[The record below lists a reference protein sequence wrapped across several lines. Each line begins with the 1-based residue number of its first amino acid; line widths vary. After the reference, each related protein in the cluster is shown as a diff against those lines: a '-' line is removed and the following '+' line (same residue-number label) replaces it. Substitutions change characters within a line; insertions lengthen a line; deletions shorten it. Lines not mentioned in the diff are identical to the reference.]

1 MDDFSLSSLQES
13 RNEWCSRLIT
23 VVTPCVIDGV
33 KSIFEESWKLCV
45 ENDEKTKYLM
55 TFQNFL
61 SRVPKW
67 NATII
72 SQECS
77 RIKEKS
83 NCTYI
88 SDLITCVH
96 IVQLKMLS
104 CMRVGTKQK
113 KVDVNI
119 PSLDDFIHRIYINVA
134 RKIYTNVYLF
144 EIGISSLKS
153 QKNSRELEIIIK
165 ECILQTIRET
175 IPVEELLKLYM
186 NETVENAVEVH
197 EREEIISQEPIFNK
211 PVAGVISGPSPMTEA
226 ERKEEADTL
235 SKIKAASNASSNSD
249 ASITELGSGSGSG
262 SGVSFNMNNNQ
273 VIPIENISNEMRDK
287 SSKNYDD
294 DDYDNINGDD
304 IYNEDDEYDEDGE
317 NVKLSIGDN
326 VELSVDPFP
335 SDGDG
340 DDENNIDLKIE
351 EIPDIEDF

>member
-1 MDDFSLSSLQES
+1 MDDFSLNSLQES

-23 VVTPCVIDGV
+23 VLTPCIIDGV
-33 KSIFEESWKLCV
+33 KSIFEESWKLCL

-67 NATII
+67 NPNII

-96 IVQLKMLS
+96 IIQLKMLS

-119 PSLDDFIHRIYINVA
+119 PSLEDFVHHIYINAA

-144 EIGISSLKS
+144 EMGISSLKS

-197 EREEIISQEPIFNK
+197 EREEIISQEPIIDK
-211 PVAGVISGPSPMTEA
+211 PVAGSISEPAPMSAKQLAEEA
-226 ERKEEADTL
+226 ETL
-235 SKIKAASNASSNSD
+235 SKIKAASSASTSSEP
-249 ASITELGSGSGSG
+249 SIHGNTNTESSSSSGSGS
-262 SGVSFNMNNNQ
+262 SGVSFNMDNNEI
-273 VIPIENISNEMRDK
+273 IPIENISSELRDDSAK
-287 SSKNYDD
+287 DFDDDYDD
-294 DDYDNINGDD
+294 DDDDEGDD
-304 IYNEDDEYDEDGE
+304 

-335 SDGDG
+335 SE
-340 DDENNIDLKIE
+340 DDDNDSNIDLKID
-351 EIPDIEDF
+351 EIPDIDDF

>member
-1 MDDFSLSSLQES
+1 MDDFSLNSLQES

-23 VVTPCVIDGV
+23 VLTPCVIDGV
-33 KSIFEESWKLCV
+33 KSIFEESWKLCL

-67 NATII
+67 NSAII

-96 IVQLKMLS
+96 IIQLKMLS

-119 PSLDDFIHRIYINVA
+119 PSLEDFVHHVYINVA

-144 EIGISSLKS
+144 EMGISSLKS

-186 NETVENAVEVH
+186 NETVENAIEVH
-197 EREEIISQEPIFNK
+197 EREEIISQEPIVDK
-211 PVAGVISGPSPMTEA
+211 TVAGNISEPKHMSAKELAEEA
-226 ERKEEADTL
+226 ETL
-235 SKIKAASNASSNSD
+235 SKIKAASNSNSNSSLSSEP
-249 ASITELGSGSGSG
+249 SISSSSS
-262 SGVSFNMNNNQ
+262 SGVSFNMDNNE
-273 VIPIENISNEMRDK
+273 VIPIENISSEIRDDSNK
-287 SSKNYDD
+287 DYDDDYDD
-294 DDYDNINGDD
+294 DDDGDD
-304 IYNEDDEYDEDGE
+304 DDDD
-317 NVKLSIGDN
+317 NVKLNIGDN

-335 SDGDG
+335 N
-340 DDENNIDLKIE
+340 DDDDNDSNIDLKIE
-351 EIPDIEDF
+351 EIPLIEDF

>member
-1 MDDFSLSSLQES
+1 MDDFSLNSLQES

-23 VVTPCVIDGV
+23 VLTPCIIDGI

-67 NATII
+67 NPNII

-77 RIKEKS
+77 RIKDKS

-96 IVQLKMLS
+96 IIQLKMLS

-119 PSLDDFIHRIYINVA
+119 PSLEDFVHHVYINAA

-144 EIGISSLKS
+144 EMGISSLKS

-165 ECILQTIRET
+165 ECILQTVRET

-186 NETVENAVEVH
+186 SETVENATEVH
-197 EREEIISQEPIFNK
+197 EREEIISQEPIIEK
-211 PVAGVISGPSPMTEA
+211 PIAGNISQPEPMSAKQLAEEA
-226 ERKEEADTL
+226 ETL
-235 SKIKAASNASSNSD
+235 SKIKAASFASTPEVSISN
-249 ASITELGSGSGSG
+249 GS

-273 VIPIENISNEMRDK
+273 VIPIENISSDSRND
-287 SSKNYDD
+287 SSKDYDDDYDD
-294 DDYDNINGDD
+294 DDDD
-304 IYNEDDEYDEDGE
+304 EDDDDDDNG
-317 NVKLSIGDN
+317 VKLSIGDN

-335 SDGDG
+335 SD
-340 DDENNIDLKIE
+340 DEDNDSNIDLKIE
-351 EIPDIEDF
+351 EIPMIDDF

>member
-1 MDDFSLSSLQES
+1 MDDFSLNSLQES

-23 VVTPCVIDGV
+23 VLSPCVIDGV
-33 KSIFEESWKLCV
+33 KSIFEESWKLCL

-67 NATII
+67 NTAII

-96 IVQLKMLS
+96 IIQLKMLS

-119 PSLDDFIHRIYINVA
+119 PSLEDFVHHVYINVA

-144 EIGISSLKS
+144 EMGISSLKS

-197 EREEIISQEPIFNK
+197 EREEIISQETIADKN
-211 PVAGVISGPSPMTEA
+211 VAGNISDPNHMSAKELA
-226 ERKEEADTL
+226 EEADTL
-235 SKIKAASNASSNSD
+235 SKIKAASNSSTSSE
-249 ASITELGSGSGSG
+249 ASITSGSKSPTLSA
-262 SGVSFNMNNNQ
+262 SGVSFNMDNNE
-273 VIPIENISNEMRDK
+273 VIPIENISSELRDDSNK
-287 SSKNYDD
+287 DYDDEDDDEGEDD
-294 DDYDNINGDD
+294 DDDD
-304 IYNEDDEYDEDGE
+304 
-317 NVKLSIGDN
+317 NVKLNIGDN

-335 SDGDG
+335 SD
-340 DDENNIDLKIE
+340 DDDNDSNIDLKIE
-351 EIPDIEDF
+351 EIPLIEDF

>member
-1 MDDFSLSSLQES
+1 MDDFSLNSLQES

-23 VVTPCVIDGV
+23 VLSPCVIDGV
-33 KSIFEESWKLCV
+33 KSIFEESWKLCL

-67 NATII
+67 NAAII

-96 IVQLKMLS
+96 IIQLKMLS

-119 PSLDDFIHRIYINVA
+119 PSLEDFVHHVYINVA

-144 EIGISSLKS
+144 EMGISSLKS

-197 EREEIISQEPIFNK
+197 EREEIISQETIADKN
-211 PVAGVISGPSPMTEA
+211 VAGTISDPNHMSAKELAEEA
-226 ERKEEADTL
+226 ETL
-235 SKIKAASNASSNSD
+235 SKIKAASNSSTSSE
-249 ASITELGSGSGSG
+249 ASITSGSRSPTLSA
-262 SGVSFNMNNNQ
+262 SGVSFNMDNNE
-273 VIPIENISNEMRDK
+273 VIPIENISSEIRDD
-287 SSKNYDD
+287 SSKDYDDEDDDEDDEDD
-294 DDYDNINGDD
+294 DD
-304 IYNEDDEYDEDGE
+304 
-317 NVKLSIGDN
+317 NVKLNIGDN

-335 SDGDG
+335 N
-340 DDENNIDLKIE
+340 DDDDNDSNIDLKIE
-351 EIPDIEDF
+351 EIPLIEDF

>member
-1 MDDFSLSSLQES
+1 MDDFSLNSLQES

-23 VVTPCVIDGV
+23 VLTPCIIDGV

-67 NATII
+67 NPSII

-96 IVQLKMLS
+96 IIQLKMLS

-119 PSLDDFIHRIYINVA
+119 PSLDDFVHHIYINAA

-144 EIGISSLKS
+144 EMGISSLKA

-165 ECILQTIRET
+165 ECILQTVRET

-186 NETVENAVEVH
+186 SETVENATEVH
-197 EREEIISQEPIFNK
+197 EREEIISQEPVIDK
-211 PVAGVISGPSPMTEA
+211 TIAGNISQPEPMSAKQLAEEA
-226 ERKEEADTL
+226 ETL
-235 SKIKAASNASSNSD
+235 SKIKAASFASTPE
-249 ASITELGSGSGSG
+249 A
-262 SGVSFNMNNNQ
+262 SGVSFNMDNNQ
-273 VIPIENISNEMRDK
+273 VIPIENISSESRRGD
-287 SSKNYDD
+287 NYDD
-294 DDYDNINGDD
+294 DDGEYDDDDGDD
-304 IYNEDDEYDEDGE
+304 DDGDDDDS
-317 NVKLSIGDN
+317 VKLNIGEN

-335 SDGDG
+335 SD
-340 DDENNIDLKIE
+340 DEDNDSNIDLKIE
-351 EIPDIEDF
+351 EIPMIDDF

>member
-1 MDDFSLSSLQES
+1 MDDFSLNSLQES

-23 VVTPCVIDGV
+23 VLSPCVIDGV
-33 KSIFEESWKLCV
+33 KSIFEESWKLCL

-67 NATII
+67 NTAII

-96 IVQLKMLS
+96 IIQLKMLS

-119 PSLDDFIHRIYINVA
+119 PSLEDFVHHVYINVA

-144 EIGISSLKS
+144 EMGISSLKS

-197 EREEIISQEPIFNK
+197 EREEIISQETIADKN
-211 PVAGVISGPSPMTEA
+211 VAGTISDPNHMSAKELA
-226 ERKEEADTL
+226 EEADTL
-235 SKIKAASNASSNSD
+235 SKIKAASNSSTSSE
-249 ASITELGSGSGSG
+249 ASITSGSRSPTLSA
-262 SGVSFNMNNNQ
+262 SGVSFNMDNNE
-273 VIPIENISNEMRDK
+273 VIPIENISSEIRDD
-287 SSKNYDD
+287 SSKDYDDEDDDEDDEDD
-294 DDYDNINGDD
+294 DD
-304 IYNEDDEYDEDGE
+304 
-317 NVKLSIGDN
+317 NVKLNIGDN

-335 SDGDG
+335 SD
-340 DDENNIDLKIE
+340 DDDNDSNIDLKIE
-351 EIPDIEDF
+351 EIPLIEDF

>member
-1 MDDFSLSSLQES
+1 MDDFSLNSLQES

-23 VVTPCVIDGV
+23 VLTPCIIDGI

-67 NATII
+67 NPNII

-77 RIKEKS
+77 RIKDKS

-96 IVQLKMLS
+96 IIQLKMLS

-119 PSLDDFIHRIYINVA
+119 PSLEDFVHHVYINAA
-134 RKIYTNVYLF
+134 RKVYTNVYLF
-144 EIGISSLKS
+144 EMGISSLKS

-165 ECILQTIRET
+165 ECILQTVRET

-186 NETVENAVEVH
+186 SETVENATEVH
-197 EREEIISQEPIFNK
+197 EREEIISQEPIIEK
-211 PVAGVISGPSPMTEA
+211 HVAGNISQPEPMSAKQLAEEA
-226 ERKEEADTL
+226 ETL
-235 SKIKAASNASSNSD
+235 SKIKAASIASTPEV
-249 ASITELGSGSGSG
+249 SIPNESSGSSGS

-273 VIPIENISNEMRDK
+273 VIPIDSISRNSRDD
-287 SSKNYDD
+287 SSKDYDDDYDD
-294 DDYDNINGDD
+294 DDDD
-304 IYNEDDEYDEDGE
+304 DDDEDDDDDNG
-317 NVKLSIGDN
+317 VKLSIGDN

-335 SDGDG
+335 SD
-340 DDENNIDLKIE
+340 DEDNDSNIDLKIE
-351 EIPDIEDF
+351 EIPMIDDF

>member
-1 MDDFSLSSLQES
+1 MDDFSLNSLQES

-23 VVTPCVIDGV
+23 VLTPCIIDGI

-67 NATII
+67 NPNII

-77 RIKEKS
+77 RIKDKS

-96 IVQLKMLS
+96 IIQLKMLS

-119 PSLDDFIHRIYINVA
+119 PSLEDFVHHVYINAA
-134 RKIYTNVYLF
+134 RKVYTNVYLF
-144 EIGISSLKS
+144 EMGISSLKA

-165 ECILQTIRET
+165 ECILQTVRET

-186 NETVENAVEVH
+186 NETVENAIEVH
-197 EREEIISQEPIFNK
+197 EREEIISQEPIIDK
-211 PVAGVISGPSPMTEA
+211 PVAGNISDPANTPMT
-226 ERKEEADTL
+226 
-235 SKIKAASNASSNSD
+235 ASSESR
-249 ASITELGSGSGSG
+249 
-262 SGVSFNMNNNQ
+262 
-273 VIPIENISNEMRDK
+273 RDDDDDEDDDEDEDE
-287 SSKNYDD
+287 YDD
-294 DDYDNINGDD
+294 D
-304 IYNEDDEYDEDGE
+304 

-335 SDGDG
+335 SD
-340 DDENNIDLKIE
+340 DEDNDSNIDLKIE
-351 EIPDIEDF
+351 EIPMIDDF

>member
-1 MDDFSLSSLQES
+1 MDDFSLNSLQES

-23 VVTPCVIDGV
+23 VLTPCIIDGV

-67 NATII
+67 NPSII

-96 IVQLKMLS
+96 IIQLKMLS

-119 PSLDDFIHRIYINVA
+119 PSLDDFVHHIYINAA

-144 EIGISSLKS
+144 EMGISSLKA

-165 ECILQTIRET
+165 ECILQTVRET

-197 EREEIISQEPIFNK
+197 EREEIISQEPVIDK
-211 PVAGVISGPSPMTEA
+211 TIAGNISQPEPMSAKQLAEEA
-226 ERKEEADTL
+226 ETL
-235 SKIKAASNASSNSD
+235 SKIKAASFASTPE
-249 ASITELGSGSGSG
+249 A
-262 SGVSFNMNNNQ
+262 SGVSFNMDNNQ
-273 VIPIENISNEMRDK
+273 VIPIENISSESRRGD
-287 SSKNYDD
+287 NYDD
-294 DDYDNINGDD
+294 DDDG
-304 IYNEDDEYDEDGE
+304 EYDDDDDDDDDDDS
-317 NVKLSIGDN
+317 VKLNIGEN

-335 SDGDG
+335 SD
-340 DDENNIDLKIE
+340 DEDNDSNIDLKIE
-351 EIPDIEDF
+351 EIPMIDDF

>member
-1 MDDFSLSSLQES
+1 MDDFSLNSLQES

-23 VVTPCVIDGV
+23 VLAPCVIDGI

-67 NATII
+67 NSSII

-96 IVQLKMLS
+96 IIQLKMLS

-119 PSLDDFIHRIYINVA
+119 PSLEDFVHHVYINAA

-144 EIGISSLKS
+144 EMGISSLKS

-165 ECILQTIRET
+165 ECILQTVRET

-186 NETVENAVEVH
+186 NETVENAIEVH
-197 EREEIISQEPIFNK
+197 EREEIISQEPIIDK
-211 PVAGVISGPSPMTEA
+211 PVAGNISEPAHMSAKQLAEEA
-226 ERKEEADTL
+226 ETL
-235 SKIKAASNASSNSD
+235 SKIKAASLASL
-249 ASITELGSGSGSG
+249 ASTSSTSSEASTNNGYGA
-262 SGVSFNMNNNQ
+262 SGVSFNMDNNE
-273 VIPIENISNEMRDK
+273 VIPIENISSESRHDDNDNDDDYEDD
-287 SSKNYDD
+287 NDD
-294 DDYDNINGDD
+294 DDDD
-304 IYNEDDEYDEDGE
+304 D
-317 NVKLSIGDN
+317 NVKLNIGDN

-335 SDGDG
+335 SDDEDNDG
-340 DDENNIDLKIE
+340 NIDLKIE
-351 EIPDIEDF
+351 EIPLIDDF

>member
-1 MDDFSLSSLQES
+1 MDDFSLNSLQES

-23 VVTPCVIDGV
+23 VLTPCIIDGV

-67 NATII
+67 NPSII

-96 IVQLKMLS
+96 IIQLKMLS

-119 PSLDDFIHRIYINVA
+119 PSLDDFVHHIYINAA

-144 EIGISSLKS
+144 EMGISSLKS

-165 ECILQTIRET
+165 ECILQTVRET

-186 NETVENAVEVH
+186 NETVENATEVH
-197 EREEIISQEPIFNK
+197 EREEIISQEPVIDK
-211 PVAGVISGPSPMTEA
+211 TVAGNISEPPPMTAKQLAEEA
-226 ERKEEADTL
+226 ETL
-235 SKIKAASNASSNSD
+235 SKIKAASFASTSE
-249 ASITELGSGSGSG
+249 A
-262 SGVSFNMNNNQ
+262 SGVSFNMDNNQ
-273 VIPIENISNEMRDK
+273 VIPIENISSESREDD
-287 SSKNYDD
+287 NYDD
-294 DDYDNINGDD
+294 DN
-304 IYNEDDEYDEDGE
+304 DDEYDDDDDDDDS
-317 NVKLSIGDN
+317 VKLNIGDN

-335 SDGDG
+335 SD
-340 DDENNIDLKIE
+340 DEDNDSNIDLKIE
-351 EIPDIEDF
+351 EIPMIDDF

>member
-1 MDDFSLSSLQES
+1 MDDFSLNSLQES

-23 VVTPCVIDGV
+23 VLTPCVIDGV
-33 KSIFEESWKLCV
+33 KSIFEESWKLCL

-67 NATII
+67 NSAII

-96 IVQLKMLS
+96 IIQLKMLS

-119 PSLDDFIHRIYINVA
+119 PSLEDFVHHVYINVA

-144 EIGISSLKS
+144 EMGISSLKS

-186 NETVENAVEVH
+186 NETVENAIEVH
-197 EREEIISQEPIFNK
+197 EREEIISQEPIVDK
-211 PVAGVISGPSPMTEA
+211 TVAGNISEPKHMSAKELAEEA
-226 ERKEEADTL
+226 ETL
-235 SKIKAASNASSNSD
+235 SKIKAASNSNSSLSSEP
-249 ASITELGSGSGSG
+249 SINSSSS
-262 SGVSFNMNNNQ
+262 SGVSFNMDNNE
-273 VIPIENISNEMRDK
+273 VIPIENISSEIRDDSNK
-287 SSKNYDD
+287 DYDDDYDD
-294 DDYDNINGDD
+294 DDGDD
-304 IYNEDDEYDEDGE
+304 DDDD
-317 NVKLSIGDN
+317 NVKLNIGDN

-335 SDGDG
+335 N
-340 DDENNIDLKIE
+340 DDDDNDSNIDLKIE
-351 EIPDIEDF
+351 EIPLIEDF

>member
-1 MDDFSLSSLQES
+1 MDDFSLNSLQES

-23 VVTPCVIDGV
+23 VLTPCVIDGV

-67 NATII
+67 NPNII

-96 IVQLKMLS
+96 IIQLKMLS

-113 KVDVNI
+113 KIDVNI
-119 PSLDDFIHRIYINVA
+119 PSLEDFVHHVYINAA

-144 EIGISSLKS
+144 EMSISSLKS

-197 EREEIISQEPIFNK
+197 EREEIISQEPIIDK
-211 PVAGVISGPSPMTEA
+211 HVAGSISEPAPMSA
-226 ERKEEADTL
+226 KQLAEEADTL
-235 SKIKAASNASSNSD
+235 SKIKAASSASTSSEP
-249 ASITELGSGSGSG
+249 SIDMGSSSSGSSG
-262 SGVSFNMNNNQ
+262 ASGVSFNMDNNQ
-273 VIPIENISNEMRDK
+273 VIPIENTSSEIRDDSYK
-287 SSKNYDD
+287 DFDDDYDD
-294 DDYDNINGDD
+294 DDNDD
-304 IYNEDDEYDEDGE
+304 EDDD
-317 NVKLSIGDN
+317 NVKLNIGDN

-335 SDGDG
+335 SDDDDDG
-340 DDENNIDLKIE
+340 NIDLKIE
-351 EIPDIEDF
+351 EIPLIDDF

>member
-1 MDDFSLSSLQES
+1 MDDFSLNSLQES

-23 VVTPCVIDGV
+23 VLTPCIIDGI

-67 NATII
+67 NPNII

-77 RIKEKS
+77 RIKDKS

-96 IVQLKMLS
+96 IIQLKMLS

-119 PSLDDFIHRIYINVA
+119 PSLEDFVHHVYINAA

-144 EIGISSLKS
+144 EMGISSLKS

-165 ECILQTIRET
+165 ECILQTVRET

-186 NETVENAVEVH
+186 SETVENATEVH
-197 EREEIISQEPIFNK
+197 EREEIISQEPIIEK
-211 PVAGVISGPSPMTEA
+211 PIAGNISQPEPMSAKQLAEEA
-226 ERKEEADTL
+226 ETL
-235 SKIKAASNASSNSD
+235 SKIKAASFASTPEVSISNGS
-249 ASITELGSGSGSG
+249 SGSSVA

-273 VIPIENISNEMRDK
+273 VIPIENISSDSRND
-287 SSKNYDD
+287 SSKDYDDDYDD
-294 DDYDNINGDD
+294 DDDDDDGDVGDD
-304 IYNEDDEYDEDGE
+304 DS
-317 NVKLSIGDN
+317 VKLNIGEN

-335 SDGDG
+335 SD
-340 DDENNIDLKIE
+340 DEDNDSNIDLKIE
-351 EIPDIEDF
+351 EIPMIDDF

>member
-1 MDDFSLSSLQES
+1 MDDFSLNSLQES

-23 VVTPCVIDGV
+23 VLTPCIIDGV

-67 NATII
+67 NPSII

-96 IVQLKMLS
+96 IIQLKMLS

-119 PSLDDFIHRIYINVA
+119 PSLEDFVHHIYINAA

-144 EIGISSLKS
+144 EMGISSLKS

-165 ECILQTIRET
+165 ECILQTVRET

-197 EREEIISQEPIFNK
+197 EREEIISQEPVIDK
-211 PVAGVISGPSPMTEA
+211 TVAGNISEPPPMSAKQLAEEA
-226 ERKEEADTL
+226 ETL
-235 SKIKAASNASSNSD
+235 SKIKAASIASTPE
-249 ASITELGSGSGSG
+249 A
-262 SGVSFNMNNNQ
+262 SGVSFNMDNNQ
-273 VIPIENISNEMRDK
+273 VIPIENISSESHEDD
-287 SSKNYDD
+287 NYDD
-294 DDYDNINGDD
+294 DN
-304 IYNEDDEYDEDGE
+304 DDEYDDDDDDD
-317 NVKLSIGDN
+317 NDSVKLNIGDN

-335 SDGDG
+335 SD
-340 DDENNIDLKIE
+340 DEDNDSNIDLKIE
-351 EIPDIEDF
+351 EIPMIDDF

>member
-1 MDDFSLSSLQES
+1 MDDFSLNSLQES

-23 VVTPCVIDGV
+23 VLTPCIIDGV
-33 KSIFEESWKLCV
+33 KSIFEESWKLCL

-67 NATII
+67 NPNII
-72 SQECS
+72 SQECA

-96 IVQLKMLS
+96 IIQLKMLS

-119 PSLDDFIHRIYINVA
+119 PSLEDFVHHIYINVA

-144 EIGISSLKS
+144 EMGISSLKS

-165 ECILQTIRET
+165 ECILQTIRDT

-197 EREEIISQEPIFNK
+197 EREEIISQEPIIDK
-211 PVAGVISGPSPMTEA
+211 PVAGSISEPAPMSAKQLAEEA
-226 ERKEEADTL
+226 ETL
-235 SKIKAASNASSNSD
+235 SKIKAASNSATSSE
-249 ASITELGSGSGSG
+249 ASIDMGSSVSGA
-262 SGVSFNMNNNQ
+262 SGVSFNMDNNR
-273 VIPIENISNEMRDK
+273 VIPIENISSELRDD
-287 SSKNYDD
+287 SSKDFDDDYEDEDD
-294 DDYDNINGDD
+294 DD
-304 IYNEDDEYDEDGE
+304 NEDDD
-317 NVKLSIGDN
+317 NVKLNIGDN

-335 SDGDG
+335 SD
-340 DDENNIDLKIE
+340 DDDSDSNIDLKIE
-351 EIPDIEDF
+351 DIPLIDDF

>member
-1 MDDFSLSSLQES
+1 MDDFSLNSLQES

-23 VVTPCVIDGV
+23 VLTPCVIDGV
-33 KSIFEESWKLCV
+33 KSIFEESWKLCL

-67 NATII
+67 NTAII

-96 IVQLKMLS
+96 IIQLKMLS

-119 PSLDDFIHRIYINVA
+119 PSLEDFVHHVYINVA

-144 EIGISSLKS
+144 EMGISSLKS

-197 EREEIISQEPIFNK
+197 EREEIISQETIADKN
-211 PVAGVISGPSPMTEA
+211 VAGNISDPNHMSAKELA
-226 ERKEEADTL
+226 EEADTL
-235 SKIKAASNASSNSD
+235 SKIKAASNSSTSSE
-249 ASITELGSGSGSG
+249 ASITSSSKSPTLSA
-262 SGVSFNMNNNQ
+262 SGVSFNMDNNE
-273 VIPIENISNEMRDK
+273 VIPIENISSEIRDD
-287 SSKNYDD
+287 SSKDYDDEDDDEGEDD
-294 DDYDNINGDD
+294 DDDD
-304 IYNEDDEYDEDGE
+304 
-317 NVKLSIGDN
+317 NVKLNIGDN

-335 SDGDG
+335 G
-340 DDENNIDLKIE
+340 DDDDNDSNIDLKIE
-351 EIPDIEDF
+351 EIPLIEDF

>member
-1 MDDFSLSSLQES
+1 MDDFSLNSLQES

-23 VVTPCVIDGV
+23 VLTPCIIDGV

-67 NATII
+67 NPSII

-96 IVQLKMLS
+96 IIQLKMLS

-119 PSLDDFIHRIYINVA
+119 PSLEDFVHHIYINAA

-144 EIGISSLKS
+144 EMGISSLKS

-165 ECILQTIRET
+165 ECILQTVRET

-197 EREEIISQEPIFNK
+197 EREEIISQEPVIDK
-211 PVAGVISGPSPMTEA
+211 TIAGNISEPPPMSAKQLAEEA
-226 ERKEEADTL
+226 ETL
-235 SKIKAASNASSNSD
+235 SKIKAASIASTSE
-249 ASITELGSGSGSG
+249 A
-262 SGVSFNMNNNQ
+262 SGVSFNMDNNQ
-273 VIPIENISNEMRDK
+273 VIPIESISSESRNDD
-287 SSKNYDD
+287 NYDD
-294 DDYDNINGDD
+294 DDDDGEYDNDD
-304 IYNEDDEYDEDGE
+304 DDDDDS
-317 NVKLSIGDN
+317 VKLNIGDN

-335 SDGDG
+335 SD
-340 DDENNIDLKIE
+340 DEDNDSNIDLKIE
-351 EIPDIEDF
+351 EIPMIDDF

>member
-1 MDDFSLSSLQES
+1 MDDFSLNSLQES

-23 VVTPCVIDGV
+23 VLTPCIIDGI

-67 NATII
+67 NPNII

-77 RIKEKS
+77 RIKDKS

-96 IVQLKMLS
+96 IIQLKMLS

-119 PSLDDFIHRIYINVA
+119 PSLEDFVHHVYINAA

-144 EIGISSLKS
+144 EMGISSLKS

-165 ECILQTIRET
+165 ECILQTVRET

-186 NETVENAVEVH
+186 SETVENATEVH
-197 EREEIISQEPIFNK
+197 EREEIISQEPIIEK
-211 PVAGVISGPSPMTEA
+211 PVAGNISQPEPMSAKQLAEEA
-226 ERKEEADTL
+226 ETL
-235 SKIKAASNASSNSD
+235 SKIKAASISSTPEV
-249 ASITELGSGSGSG
+249 SISNGSSGSSGS

-273 VIPIENISNEMRDK
+273 VIPIDSISRNSRDD
-287 SSKNYDD
+287 SSKDYDDDYDD
-294 DDYDNINGDD
+294 DDDD
-304 IYNEDDEYDEDGE
+304 DDEDDDDDNG
-317 NVKLSIGDN
+317 VKLSIGDN
-326 VELSVDPFP
+326 VELSVDAFP
-335 SDGDG
+335 SD
-340 DDENNIDLKIE
+340 DEDNDSNIDLKIE
-351 EIPDIEDF
+351 EIPMIDDF

>member
-1 MDDFSLSSLQES
+1 
-13 RNEWCSRLIT
+13 
-23 VVTPCVIDGV
+23 
-33 KSIFEESWKLCV
+33 V

-67 NATII
+67 NPNII

-96 IVQLKMLS
+96 IIQLKMLS

-119 PSLDDFIHRIYINVA
+119 PSLEDFVHHVYINAA

-144 EIGISSLKS
+144 EMSISSLKS

-186 NETVENAVEVH
+186 NETVENAIEVH
-197 EREEIISQEPIFNK
+197 EREEIISQEPIIDK
-211 PVAGVISGPSPMTEA
+211 QVAGSISEPTPMSAKQLAEEA
-226 ERKEEADTL
+226 ETL
-235 SKIKAASNASSNSD
+235 SKIKAASSVSTSSEP
-249 ASITELGSGSGSG
+249 SIHGNTESSSSSG
-262 SGVSFNMNNNQ
+262 SGVSFNMDNNQ
-273 VIPIENISNEMRDK
+273 VIPIENISSELRDDSVK
-287 SSKNYDD
+287 DFDDDYDD
-294 DDYDNINGDD
+294 DDDDEGDD
-304 IYNEDDEYDEDGE
+304 
-317 NVKLSIGDN
+317 NVKLNIGDN
-326 VELSVDPFP
+326 VELSVDAFP
-335 SDGDG
+335 N
-340 DDENNIDLKIE
+340 DDDDNDSNIDLKID
-351 EIPDIEDF
+351 EIPDIDDF

>member
-67 NATII
+67 NPTII

-119 PSLDDFIHRIYINVA
+119 PSLEDFIHRIYINVA

-186 NETVENAVEVH
+186 NETVETAVEVH
-197 EREEIISQEPIFNK
+197 EREEIISQEPVIEK
-211 PVAGVISGPSPMTEA
+211 SVAGVISRPSTMTDV
-226 ERKEEADTL
+226 ERKEEAETL
-235 SKIKAASNASSNSD
+235 SKIKAASSAMTSSD
-249 ASITELGSGSGSG
+249 ASVTG

-273 VIPIENISNEMRDK
+273 VIPIENISSEIRDE
-287 SSKNYDD
+287 SYKNYDD
-294 DDYDNINGDD
+294 DDEDGDD
-304 IYNEDDEYDEDGE
+304 DYNDHDEDDE

-335 SDGDG
+335 NDQSDGE
-340 DDENNIDLKIE
+340 DDSNIDLKIE

>member
-1 MDDFSLSSLQES
+1 MDDFSLNSLQES

-23 VVTPCVIDGV
+23 VLTPCIIDGV

-67 NATII
+67 NPNII

-96 IVQLKMLS
+96 IIQLKMLS

-113 KVDVNI
+113 KIDVNI
-119 PSLDDFIHRIYINVA
+119 PSLEDFVHHIYINAA

-144 EIGISSLKS
+144 EMGISSLKS

-197 EREEIISQEPIFNK
+197 EREEIISQEPIIDK
-211 PVAGVISGPSPMTEA
+211 PIAGSISEPAPMSAKQLAEEA
-226 ERKEEADTL
+226 ETL
-235 SKIKAASNASSNSD
+235 SKIKAASNAGTYSETSIGTNSSS
-249 ASITELGSGSGSG
+249 SSEVGS
-262 SGVSFNMNNNQ
+262 SGVSFNMDNNE
-273 VIPIENISNEMRDK
+273 VIPIENISSELRDD
-287 SSKNYDD
+287 SSKDFD
-294 DDYDNINGDD
+294 DDYDDEDND
-304 IYNEDDEYDEDGE
+304 EDDD

-335 SDGDG
+335 N
-340 DDENNIDLKIE
+340 DDDDDNDSNIDLKID
-351 EIPDIEDF
+351 EIPLIDDF

>member
-1 MDDFSLSSLQES
+1 MDDFSLNSLQES

-23 VVTPCVIDGV
+23 VLTPCVIDGV

-67 NATII
+67 NPSII

-96 IVQLKMLS
+96 IIQLKMLS

-119 PSLDDFIHRIYINVA
+119 PSLDDFVHHVYINAA

-144 EIGISSLKS
+144 EMGISSLKA

-165 ECILQTIRET
+165 ECILQTVRET

-197 EREEIISQEPIFNK
+197 EREEIISQEPVIDK
-211 PVAGVISGPSPMTEA
+211 TVAGNISEPPPMSAKQLAEEA
-226 ERKEEADTL
+226 ETL
-235 SKIKAASNASSNSD
+235 SKIKAASFASTPE
-249 ASITELGSGSGSG
+249 A
-262 SGVSFNMNNNQ
+262 SGVSFNMDNNQ
-273 VIPIENISNEMRDK
+273 VIPIENISSESRRDD
-287 SSKNYDD
+287 NYDNDDDGEYDD
-294 DDYDNINGDD
+294 DDDD
-304 IYNEDDEYDEDGE
+304 DDDS
-317 NVKLSIGDN
+317 VKLNIGEN

-335 SDGDG
+335 SD
-340 DDENNIDLKIE
+340 DEDNDSNIDLKIE
-351 EIPDIEDF
+351 EIPMIDDF

>member
-1 MDDFSLSSLQES
+1 MDDFSLNSLQES

-23 VVTPCVIDGV
+23 VLTPCIIDGV

-67 NATII
+67 NPSII

-96 IVQLKMLS
+96 IIQLKMLS

-119 PSLDDFIHRIYINVA
+119 PSLDDFVHHIYINAA

-144 EIGISSLKS
+144 EMGISSLKS

-165 ECILQTIRET
+165 ECILQTVRET

-197 EREEIISQEPIFNK
+197 EREEIISQEPVIDK
-211 PVAGVISGPSPMTEA
+211 TVAGNISEPEPMSAKQLAEEA
-226 ERKEEADTL
+226 ETL
-235 SKIKAASNASSNSD
+235 SKIKAASFASTPE
-249 ASITELGSGSGSG
+249 A
-262 SGVSFNMNNNQ
+262 SGVSFNMDNNQ
-273 VIPIENISNEMRDK
+273 VIPIENISSESRQDDNYDNDNDDE
-287 SSKNYDD
+287 YDD
-294 DDYDNINGDD
+294 DDDDDNDS
-304 IYNEDDEYDEDGE
+304 
-317 NVKLSIGDN
+317 VKLNIGDN
-326 VELSVDPFP
+326 VELNVDPFP
-335 SDGDG
+335 SD
-340 DDENNIDLKIE
+340 DEDNDSNIDLKIE
-351 EIPDIEDF
+351 EIPMIDDF